1 MNIGILPVW
10 LLIGACAAAANVP
23 SDLVAVGAALGV
35 ALSMLATTRQANFV
49 TPAFVAAL
57 PPLWRYVLTPIA
69 LEGGQQMPDVFSKIA
84 ALASTPTCFYVAAAM
99 SCFASW
105 VLAVKWLHT
114 RKV

>member
-23 SDLVAVGAALGV
+23 SDLVAVGVALGV

-84 ALASTPTCFYVAAAM
+84 ALASTPT
-99 SCFASW
+99 
-105 VLAVKWLHT
+105 
-114 RKV
+114 